1 MLRQTFVQNPML
13 STWRKGRMKRT
24 QIQDFEKIEQA
35 KDLED
40 LVKDKRVG
48 KRANKKKANR
58 RNRHYGKD
66 LLRHLNANFSS
77 EESED

>member
-1 MLRQTFVQNPML
+1 
-13 STWRKGRMKRT
+13 MKRT

-66 LLRHLNANFSS
+66 LLRHLKASLRRGDEFNI
-77 EESED
+77 D

>member
-1 MLRQTFVQNPML
+1 
-13 STWRKGRMKRT
+13 MKRT
-24 QIQDFEKIEQA
+24 QIQDFDKIEQA

-66 LLRHLNANFSS
+66 LLRHLKANFSS
-77 EESED
+77 DESED

>member
-1 MLRQTFVQNPML
+1 
-13 STWRKGRMKRT
+13 MKRT
-24 QIQDFEKIEQA
+24 QIQDFGKIEQA

-66 LLRHLNANFSS
+66 LLRHLKEYIQRTDDTA
-77 EESED
+77 

>member
-1 MLRQTFVQNPML
+1 
-13 STWRKGRMKRT
+13 MKRT
-24 QIQDFEKIEQA
+24 QIKDFEKIEQA

-66 LLRHLNANFSS
+66 LLRHLKANFSS
-77 EESED
+77 DESEN

>member
-1 MLRQTFVQNPML
+1 
-13 STWRKGRMKRT
+13 MKRT

-48 KRANKKKANR
+48 KRANKKKVIR

-66 LLRHLNANFSS
+66 LLRHLKANFKSN
-77 EESED
+77 

>member
-1 MLRQTFVQNPML
+1 MLFTRRAGP
-13 STWRKGRMKRT
+13 MKRT

-66 LLRHLNANFSS
+66 LLRHLTVNLQRNHDF
-77 EESED
+77 EDD

>member
-1 MLRQTFVQNPML
+1 
-13 STWRKGRMKRT
+13 MKRT
-24 QIQDFEKIEQA
+24 QIKDFEKIEQA

-48 KRANKKKANR
+48 KRANKKKVIR

-66 LLRHLNANFSS
+66 LLRHLKANLKSQS
-77 EESED
+77 PD

>member
-1 MLRQTFVQNPML
+1 MLFTRRAGP
-13 STWRKGRMKRT
+13 MKRT

-66 LLRHLNANFSS
+66 LLRHLKVNLQRNQDF
-77 EESED
+77 EDD

>member
-1 MLRQTFVQNPML
+1 
-13 STWRKGRMKRT
+13 MKRT

-66 LLRHLNANFSS
+66 LLRHLKANFSS
-77 EESED
+77 DESED

>member
-1 MLRQTFVQNPML
+1 MR
-13 STWRKGRMKRT
+13 RT

-66 LLRHLNANFSS
+66 LLRHLKDHL
-77 EESED
+77 EPGDDHQ

>member
-1 MLRQTFVQNPML
+1 
-13 STWRKGRMKRT
+13 MKRT

>member
-1 MLRQTFVQNPML
+1 
-13 STWRKGRMKRT
+13 MKRT

-40 LVKDKRVG
+40 LVRDKRVG

-66 LLRHLNANFSS
+66 LLRHLKANFSS

>member
-1 MLRQTFVQNPML
+1 
-13 STWRKGRMKRT
+13 MKRT

-48 KRANKKKANR
+48 KRTNKKKADR

-66 LLRHLNANFSS
+66 LLRHLKANFSS
-77 EESED
+77 EESKD

>member
-1 MLRQTFVQNPML
+1 MRQTFVQNPML
-13 STWRKGRMKRT
+13 FTRRLGPMKRT

-48 KRANKKKANR
+48 KRANPIDS
-58 RNRHYGKD
+58 Y
-66 LLRHLNANFSS
+66 
-77 EESED
+77 

>member
-1 MLRQTFVQNPML
+1 
-13 STWRKGRMKRT
+13 MKRT
-24 QIQDFEKIEQA
+24 QIKDYEKIEQA
-35 KDLED
+35 KDLDD

-66 LLRHLNANFSS
+66 LLRHLKANFVS
-77 EESED
+77 EESSD

>member
-1 MLRQTFVQNPML
+1 
-13 STWRKGRMKRT
+13 MKRT
-24 QIQDFEKIEQA
+24 QIQDFGKIEQA

-66 LLRHLNANFSS
+66 LLRHLKANFSS

>member
-1 MLRQTFVQNPML
+1 MRQTFVENAML
-13 STWRKGRMKRT
+13 STRRKGRMKRT

-48 KRANKKKANR
+48 KLANKKKANR

-66 LLRHLNANFSS
+66 LLRHLKEHIQRTDDTA
-77 EESED
+77 

>member
-1 MLRQTFVQNPML
+1 
-13 STWRKGRMKRT
+13 MKRT
-24 QIQDFEKIEQA
+24 QIQDFDKIEQA

-66 LLRHLNANFSS
+66 LLRHLKANFSS

>member
-1 MLRQTFVQNPML
+1 
-13 STWRKGRMKRT
+13 MKRT

-66 LLRHLNANFSS
+66 LLRHLKANFSS
-77 EESED
+77 DESEN

>member
-1 MLRQTFVQNPML
+1 
-13 STWRKGRMKRT
+13 MKRT

-58 RNRHYGKD
+58 RNRYYGKD
-66 LLRHLNANFSS
+66 LLRHLKANFSS

>member
-1 MLRQTFVQNPML
+1 
-13 STWRKGRMKRT
+13 MKRT

-58 RNRHYGKD
+58 RNRHCGKD
-66 LLRHLNANFSS
+66 LLRHLKANFSS
-77 EESED
+77 KESEE

>member
-1 MLRQTFVQNPML
+1 
-13 STWRKGRMKRT
+13 MKRT

-48 KRANKKKANR
+48 KRANKKKEKR

-66 LLRHLNANFSS
+66 LLRHLKANFSS
-77 EESED
+77 EESSD

>member
-1 MLRQTFVQNPML
+1 
-13 STWRKGRMKRT
+13 MKRT

-66 LLRHLNANFSS
+66 LLRHLKANFSS

>member
-1 MLRQTFVQNPML
+1 
-13 STWRKGRMKRT
+13 MKRT

-58 RNRHYGKD
+58 RNRHYGKN
-66 LLRHLNANFSS
+66 LLRHLKDHL
-77 EESED
+77 ERGDDHQ

>member
-1 MLRQTFVQNPML
+1 MRQTFVQNPML
-13 STWRKGRMKRT
+13 FTRRLGPMKRT
-24 QIQDFEKIEQA
+24 QIQDFGKIEQA

-66 LLRHLNANFSS
+66 LLRHLKEHIQRTDDTA
-77 EESED
+77 

>member
-1 MLRQTFVQNPML
+1 
-13 STWRKGRMKRT
+13 MKRT

-35 KDLED
+35 QDLED

-66 LLRHLNANFSS
+66 LLRHLRANLQR
-77 EESED
+77 EDD

>member
-1 MLRQTFVQNPML
+1 
-13 STWRKGRMKRT
+13 MKRT

-35 KDLED
+35 QDLED
-40 LVKDKRVG
+40 LVKDKRVD

-66 LLRHLNANFSS
+66 LLRHLKANLQR
-77 EESED
+77 DDD

>member
-1 MLRQTFVQNPML
+1 
-13 STWRKGRMKRT
+13 MKRT

-48 KRANKKKANR
+48 KRTNKKKADR

-66 LLRHLNANFSS
+66 LLRHLKANFSS